1 MKISIVTSLY
11 NEEKNIPK
19 YFKAINSID
28 YPKENFE
35 VILVNDGSTDK
46 TLELLNKEK
55 QNSKF
60 NVRIINLE
68 KNLGIST
75 AVDTG
80 VRAATYQHVLLLIT
94 RAEIFPNALKEFE
107 KLNYDAIIGI
117 SIQKND
123 HIFDKFFLSVKS
135 KVHRNSFNPSKNEI
149 FITKQNYEMT
159 PKGTTIF
166 LCKKNLYL
174 ESQIENKNSRH
185 SSDDTKLLWNIV
197 QKTPIMLSSKPRCYY
212 NTRSTLKDNI
222 IHLLNR
228 GPKFVDYYYKPTNI
242 MFYLINLGIILFI
255 IWLYLIITQNR
266 LQEVIATLITANLFI
281 SIFISSKISELPRN
295 FILFPFFTTIFF
307 IGIVRGLIIK
317 ILPRKNV

>member
-28 YPKENFE
+28 YPKEKFE

-94 RAEIFPNALKEFE
+94 KAEIFPNALKEFE
-107 KLNYDAIIGI
+107 KLNHSAIVGTA
-117 SIQKND
+117 IQKNN
-123 HIFDKFFLSVKS
+123 HIFDKFFLSVKN
-135 KVHRNSFNPSKNEI
+135 KIHKNNFSPGKTEI
-149 FITKQNYEMT
+149 FLTKENFNNT
-159 PKGTTIF
+159 RKGTTIF
-166 LCKKNLYL
+166 FCEKNLYI
-174 ESQIENKNSRH
+174 ESQIKNKESKH

-197 QKTPIMLSSKPRCYY
+197 QKTPIIVSSKPKCYY

-228 GPKFVDYYYKPTNI
+228 GPKFVDYYYKPNNI

-255 IWLYLIITQNR
+255 ICLYLIITQNK
-266 LQEVIATLITANLFI
+266 LQEVTAILITANLFI
-281 SIFISSKISELPRN
+281 SIFISSKLSELTIN
-295 FILFPFFTTIFF
+295 FVLFPFFITIFF
-307 IGIVRGLIIK
+307 IGIIRGLIIK